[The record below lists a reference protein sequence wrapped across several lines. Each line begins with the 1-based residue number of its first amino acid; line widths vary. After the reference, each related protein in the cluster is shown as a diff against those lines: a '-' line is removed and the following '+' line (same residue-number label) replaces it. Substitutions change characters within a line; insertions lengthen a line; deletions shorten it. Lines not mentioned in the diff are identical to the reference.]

1 MSRITDIVRCTYM
14 RSAQG
19 CYGASARFSSDS
31 SGAHSLIVSA
41 HLPCRCSA
49 AQVVH
54 TARSTRCRIDSSF
67 LALTGMII
75 LLCPRR
81 HSVGQLPDVELQ
93 VVQILC
99 QNGSFML
106 QEQAGRSRYPNI
118 SKGWRG
124 LQQCDIRFAVQQREK
139 VPNLP
144 LCRN

>member
-54 TARSTRCRIDSSF
+54 SKINALSNQFFSGSHWDDSI
-67 LALTGMII
+67 ALSSSA
-75 LLCPRR
+75 LCW
-81 HSVGQLPDVELQ
+81 SLPDVELQ

-124 LQQCDIRFAVQQREK
+124 LQQCNIRFAVQQREK